1 MKKLNLIE
9 LGKKILTRNNNSIIS
24 NILNKSS
31 LNQTGTTDYSNS
43 QNESLNEINRY
54 QNFGRRK

>member
-1 MKKLNLIE
+1 MKKLNLME

-24 NILNKSS
+24 NILNKDS